1 MSLTLNQSWN
11 RLSLVRTHVKSRGGP
26 KARTRAS
33 VSHAVNGEKLFLWE
47 MKSTTP
53 GDTKAKQPYC

>member
-11 RLSLVRTHVKSRGGP
+11 RLSLVRTHVKSQGGP
-26 KARTRAS
+26 KARTLAS
-33 VSHAVNGEKLFLWE
+33 VSQAVNGEKLFLWE